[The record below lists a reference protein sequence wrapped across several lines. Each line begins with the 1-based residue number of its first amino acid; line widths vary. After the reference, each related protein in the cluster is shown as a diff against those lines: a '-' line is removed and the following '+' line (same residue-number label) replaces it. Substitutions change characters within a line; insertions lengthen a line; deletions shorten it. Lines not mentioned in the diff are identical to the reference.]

1 MYQNAGTIPHEIP
14 NVDVLLKL
22 PPEELAGIVLRVVA
36 MQMNEQRTAHV
47 HPLTLREKLRPAS
60 NQWPGYPN
68 RYDEAEE
75 AFDEAWAW
83 LLAQGLLIPLP
94 PPSGN
99 GYVRISRRG
108 RSVTDAIAF
117 RNYAAG
123 VNFQQSFLHSALADC
138 WLDLARG
145 DAEIAVFRAFRTV
158 EVEIRRR
165 AGYDKAQY
173 GYTMAGDAFHVYKGP
188 LRDKANPVVGE
199 RTGERDLFCGAMGLI
214 KNPASHRAPTVEEA
228 QLAKEQLVFASL
240 LLRILDG
247 RPQP

>member
-14 NVDVLLKL
+14 DVDVMLKL

-36 MQMNEQRTAHV
+36 MQLNEQENGHV
-47 HPLTLREKLRPAS
+47 HPIALREKLRPAPH
-60 NQWPGYPN
+60 QWPGYPI
-68 RYDEAEE
+68 RFEEAGE

-94 PPSGN
+94 PPNGN
-99 GYVRISRRG
+99 EHVRISRRG
-108 RSVTDAIAF
+108 KSLTDAIAF

-123 VNFQQSFLHSALADC
+123 VTFQQSFLHPALADC

-145 DAEIAVFRAFRTV
+145 DAEIAVFRAFRRV
-158 EVEIRRR
+158 EVEIRTR
-165 AGYDKAQY
+165 AGYDKTHF
-173 GYTMAGDAFHVYKGP
+173 GYTMVSNAFHVHTGP
-188 LRDKANPVVGE
+188 LRDKSNPVAGE

-228 QLAKEQLVFASL
+228 QLAKEQIVFASL
-240 LLRILDG
+240 LLRILDD